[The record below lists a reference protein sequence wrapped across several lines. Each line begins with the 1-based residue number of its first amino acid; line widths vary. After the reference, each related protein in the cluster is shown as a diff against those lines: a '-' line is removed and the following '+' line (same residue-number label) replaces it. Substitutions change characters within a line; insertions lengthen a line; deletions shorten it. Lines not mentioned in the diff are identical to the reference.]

1 MRSSNKQD
9 GELDAAV
16 ADVKLEAML
25 LAAAVVTGVE

>member
-16 ADVKLEAML
+16 TDVELEAML